1 MKAICQSMS
10 IRSEEYRQHCAIN
23 NDEEEEEEV
32 NIYCSQS
39 KRIDAY
45 GRPVDQ
51 PVNAGSKL
59 VDLIRVGAKL
69 WLMKVFAQPLS
80 ARNISPADRIKDVR

>member
-23 NDEEEEEEV
+23 NDEEEEEEEEEEV

-39 KRIDAY
+39 KQIDAY
-45 GRPVDQ
+45 GQSISRSML
-51 PVNAGSKL
+51 AASW
-59 VDLIRVGAKL
+59 LI
-69 WLMKVFAQPLS
+69 
-80 ARNISPADRIKDVR
+80 